1 MRNGP
6 LFPTLQNPLTKS
18 TIQPVSVPDVS
29 VAGATETGSHVST
42 QFERDVMKR
51 TLIKLIEEDK
61 DFMASFHTA
70 YMAHMAKLRS

>member
-6 LFPTLQNPLTKS
+6 LFPKLQNPITK
-18 TIQPVSVPDVS
+18 TTPVSVADAS
-29 VAGATETGSHVST
+29 VAGPGETGSHVST

-51 TLIKLIEEDK
+51 TLLKLIEEDK

>member
-6 LFPTLQNPLTKS
+6 LFPTIPLKQKNTKN
-18 TIQPVSVPDVS
+18 TPVSVPDVS
-29 VAGATETGSHVST
+29 GPTQGSHVST

-51 TLIKLIEEDK
+51 TLLKLIEEDK

-70 YMAHMAKLRS
+70 YMKHMAKLRS